1 MRRLLALVR
10 AVVLYN
16 TLFAAA
22 LAPYLPELVREFALS
37 KTESGLLV
45 AAYPAGLLVGAIPG
59 GVLAARLGVKGSV
72 LLGLVL
78 MVVSSLAFAFA
89 TSVWMLEAAR
99 FGQGLSVAASWTGAL
114 AWLVTAGA
122 HERRGELIGRV
133 SRAAVI
139 GILLGPV
146 LGGAAAFLGRAP
158 TFGAVAVA
166 GILIAAWTWGTRGTE
181 RAAARPLKALFAAV
195 LEPRIA
201 GGLWLGSLTALLF
214 GVLSVLG
221 PLNLDRVGWGTIG
234 VSAVFLVAAAVQAS
248 ASPTVGRVADS
259 HGRLLPVRAGLAGA
273 IVFSLALAFVDGS
286 WPVAGLTV
294 AAAVSYGICWI
305 PGVALLSDGA
315 DAAELHHGF
324 GFALMNLAWAP
335 GQFVG
340 AATGGALADALG
352 DHVPFLGVAAICAL
366 TLTAIHV
373 RRDGREPRRVGAL
386 PPAS

>member
-22 LAPYLPELVREFALS
+22 LAPYLPELAREFHLS
-37 KTESGLLV
+37 KTDAGLLV

-59 GVLAARLGVKGSV
+59 GLLTARLGVKRSV
-72 LLGLVL
+72 LLGLAL
-78 MVVSSLAFAFA
+78 MVVTSLAFALG
-89 TSVWMLEAAR
+89 TTVWVLEAAR

-114 AWLVTAGA
+114 AWLVTVGA
-122 HERRGELIGRV
+122 RERRGELIGRV

-146 LGGAAAFLGRAP
+146 LGAAAAILGRAA

-166 GILIAAWTWGTRGTE
+166 GVAIVAWTWGTAGTASGA
-181 RAAARPLKALFAAV
+181 RRPLKALFAAV
-195 LEPRIA
+195 LEPRVA

-214 GVLSVLG
+214 GVISVLG

-234 VSAVFLVAAAVQAS
+234 VSAVFLVAAALQAS
-248 ASPTVGRVADS
+248 ASPTVGRLADS
-259 HGRLLPVRAGLAGA
+259 RGRLMPVRAGLAGA
-273 IVFSLALAFVDGS
+273 IVFSLGMSFVDGA
-286 WPVAGLTV
+286 WPLAAVTV

-305 PGVALLSDGA
+305 PGVALLSDGV

-340 AATGGALADALG
+340 AATGGALADAVG
-352 DHVPFLGVAAICAL
+352 DEVPFLAAAAVCAL
-366 TLTAIHV
+366 TLAATHV
-373 RRDGREPRRVGAL
+373 RLLRGRHRPL
-386 PPAS
+386 QT

>member
-22 LAPYLPELVREFALS
+22 LAPYLPALAREFDLS
-37 KTESGLLV
+37 KTDAGLLV

-59 GVLAARLGVKGSV
+59 GLLAQRLGVKRSV
-72 LLGLVL
+72 LLGLGV
-78 MVVSSLAFAFA
+78 MVVSSLAFALG
-89 TSVWMLEAAR
+89 TSVWVLEAAR

-122 HERRGELIGRV
+122 RERRGELIGRV

-158 TFGAVAVA
+158 TFGAVAVV
-166 GILIAAWTWGTRGTE
+166 GIAIVGWTWGTPGTPHGA
-181 RAAARPLKALFAAV
+181 RRPLKALFAAV

-221 PLNLDRVGWGTIG
+221 PLGLDRAGWGTIG
-234 VSAVFLVAAAVQAS
+234 VSAVFLIAAAIQAS
-248 ASPTVGRVADS
+248 ASPTVGRLADS
-259 HGRLLPVRAGLAGA
+259 HGRLVPVRAGLAGA
-273 IVFSLALAFVDGS
+273 VVFSLAISFVDGA
-286 WPVAGLTV
+286 WPLAVVTV

-340 AATGGALADALG
+340 AATGGALADAVG
-352 DHVPFLGVAAICAL
+352 DEVPFLAAAVLCAL
-366 TLTAIHV
+366 TLAATHAVPLRRAPRPV
-373 RRDGREPRRVGAL
+373 RAL
-386 PPAS
+386 PPP

>member
-22 LAPYLPELVREFALS
+22 LAPYLPELAREFDLS
-37 KTESGLLV
+37 KTDAGVLV
-45 AAYPAGLLVGAIPG
+45 AAYPAGLLMGAIPG
-59 GVLAARLGVKGSV
+59 GLLAARLGVRGSV
-72 LLGLVL
+72 LVGLGL
-78 MVVSSLAFAFA
+78 MVGSSLAFALG
-89 TSVWMLEAAR
+89 TSVWILEAAR

-114 AWLVTAGA
+114 AWLVTAGPR
-122 HERRGELIGRV
+122 ERRGELIGRV

-158 TFGAVAVA
+158 TFGVVAVA
-166 GILIAAWTWGTRGTE
+166 GIVIAGWASSTPGTARGA
-181 RAAARPLKALFAAV
+181 RRPLKTLFAAV
-195 LEPRIA
+195 VEPRIA

-234 VSAVFLVAAAVQAS
+234 VSAVFLIAAAIQAS
-248 ASPTVGRVADS
+248 ASPAVGRLADS
-259 HGRLLPVRAGLAGA
+259 HGRLAPARAGLVGA
-273 IVFSLALAFVDGS
+273 IVFSLAIAFVDGA
-286 WPVAGLTV
+286 WPVAAVTV

-315 DAAELHHGF
+315 DAVELHHGF

-340 AATGGALADALG
+340 AATGGALADAAG
-352 DHVPFLGVAAICAL
+352 DEIPFLAAAVVCAL
-366 TLTAIHV
+366 TLAAIHV
-373 RRDGREPRRVGAL
+373 RLRRAQRPLGAL
-386 PPAS
+386 PPRP